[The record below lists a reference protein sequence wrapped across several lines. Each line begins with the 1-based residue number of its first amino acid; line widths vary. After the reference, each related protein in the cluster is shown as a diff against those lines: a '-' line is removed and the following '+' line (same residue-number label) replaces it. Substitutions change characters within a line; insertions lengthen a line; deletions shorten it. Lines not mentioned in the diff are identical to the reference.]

1 MAVEIKGSLISEL
14 GKVENPTGDEMI
26 PVETAAGNGYVTANQ
41 IVGKAHAD
49 DMFTINVGTVSD
61 GQSAT
66 IDLSFDGLVSA
77 VKGKKKILVSD
88 GYGSV
93 FNANMAY
100 LSEGE
105 DAVYLNFANLNNRE
119 TQYYVLY
126 FSKKNDTQC
135 YLFTLIDPAV
145 YVLAELT
152 LKIGGDNSRAR
163 LTFNSDIGYDSIVLA
178 IQTGRLLL
186 ASGGEMNAKNLNF
199 LTYIGDGDFVT
210 NAFDASIA
218 GEFYRFSWSESD
230 ENYITNNEQ
239 GFTVLNVSVMLLP
252 YITEKYVEQNY
263 AKKTDLSGKVSGTG
277 VTEIQV
283 VTELPETQQD
293 GVLYIV
299 KEQEGTA

>member
-41 IVGKAHAD
+41 IVSKAHAD

-105 DAVYLNFANLNNRE
+105 DAVYLNFANFNNRE

-135 YLFTLIDPAV
+135 YLFTRIDPAV

-152 LKIGGDNSRAR
+152 LNIGGDNSRAR

-186 ASGGEMNAKNLNF
+186 AVGGEIYAKNFNF
-199 LTYIGDGDFVT
+199 LTYLGDGDFVT
-210 NAFDASIA
+210 YAFYASIA
-218 GEFYRFSWSESD
+218 GEFYRFSWNEGD
-230 ENYITNNEQ
+230 EDYVTTDER
-239 GFTVLNVSVMLLP
+239 GFTVLNVSIEPLP
-252 YITEKYVEQNY
+252 YITEQYVEQNY

-299 KEQEGTA
+299 KEQEETA

>member
-14 GKVENPTGDEMI
+14 GKIENPTGDEMI
-26 PVETAAGNGYVTANQ
+26 PVETATGNGYVTANQ
-41 IVGKAHAD
+41 IVDKAHAD
-49 DMFTINVGTVSD
+49 DVFTINVGTVSD

-105 DAVYLNFANLNNRE
+105 DAVYLNFANFNNRE
-119 TQYYVLY
+119 PEYYILY

-135 YLFTLIDPAV
+135 YLFTRIDPTV

-152 LKIGGDNSRAR
+152 LDIGETNNPGE
-163 LTFNSDIGYDSIVLA
+163 LTFNSDIEYVSIVEAL
-178 IQTGRLLL
+178 QTGRVLVSFGGITSMKILSYANHEFLIWLL
-186 ASGGEMNAKNLNF
+186 
-199 LTYIGDGDFVT
+199 DGM
-210 NAFDASIA
+210 
-218 GEFYRFSWSESD
+218 YKFSWSEGD

-239 GFTVLNVSVMLLP
+239 GFTVLKGHMETVDVYLKENKANL
-252 YITEKYVEQNY
+252 TY

>member
-14 GKVENPTGDEMI
+14 GKIENPTGDEMI
-26 PVETAAGNGYVTANQ
+26 PVETATGNGYVTANQ
-41 IVGKAHAD
+41 IVDKAHAD
-49 DMFTINVGTVSD
+49 DVFTINVGTVSD

-77 VKGKKKILVSD
+77 VKGKKKILISD

-105 DAVYLNFANLNNRE
+105 DAVYLNFANFNNRE

-135 YLFTLIDPAV
+135 YLFTRIDPAV
-145 YVLAELT
+145 YVLAEVT
-152 LKIGGDNSRAR
+152 LDNKTAQ
-163 LTFNSDIGYDSIVLA
+163 LTFNPDIEYSSICLA

-186 ASGGEMNAKNLNF
+186 AVGGEFYAKNLNF
-199 LTYIGDGDFVT
+199 LTYIGDGDFAT
-210 NAFDASIA
+210 FAFDASIA
-218 GEFYRFSWSESD
+218 GEFYRFSWNEGD

-239 GFTVLNVSVMLLP
+239 GFTVLNVSVALLP
-252 YITEKYVEQNY
+252 YATEKYVEQNY
-263 AKKTDLSGKVSGTG
+263 AKKSDLSSKVSGTG
-277 VTEIQV
+277 VTEMQV

>member
-1 MAVEIKGSLISEL
+1 MAEIEIKGSLISEL
-14 GKVENPTGDEMI
+14 GKIENPTGDEMI
-26 PVETAAGNGYVTANQ
+26 PVETSAGNGYVTAKQ
-41 IVGKAHAD
+41 IVDKAHAD
-49 DMFTINVGTVSD
+49 DVFTINVGDVFD

-100 LSEGE
+100 LSDGE
-105 DAVYLNFANLNNRE
+105 DAVYLNFANFNNRE

-135 YLFTLIDPAV
+135 YLFERVDPYF
-145 YVLAELT
+145 YVVANAEVS
-152 LKIGGDNSRAR
+152 GGKAK
-163 LTFNSDIGYDSIVLA
+163 LTFNSDIEYSSILLA
-178 IQTGRLLL
+178 IQTGRLLIAL
-186 ASGGEMNAKNLNF
+186 GEANFKNLNF
-199 LTYIGDGDFVT
+199 LTYLDDAGFAVF
-210 NAFDASIA
+210 AFDASIV
-218 GEFYRFSWSESD
+218 GEFYRFSWNEGD

-239 GFTVLNVSVMLLP
+239 GFTVLNVSVAPLP
-252 YITEKYVEQNY
+252 YATEKYVEQNY
-263 AKKTDLSGKVSGTG
+263 AKKSDLSSKVSGTG
-277 VTEIQV
+277 VTEMQV

>member
-14 GKVENPTGDEMI
+14 GKIENPTGDEMI
-26 PVETAAGNGYVTANQ
+26 PVETATGNGYVTANQ
-41 IVGKAHAD
+41 IVDKAHAD
-49 DMFTINVGTVSD
+49 DVFTINVGTVSD

-77 VKGKKKILVSD
+77 VKGKKKIFVSD
-88 GYGSV
+88 IYGSV

-105 DAVYLNFANLNNRE
+105 DAVYLNFANFNNRE
-119 TQYYVLY
+119 PEYYILY

-135 YLFTLIDPAV
+135 YLFTRIDPAV

-152 LKIGGDNSRAR
+152 LDNKTAQ
-163 LTFNSDIGYDSIVLA
+163 LTFNSDIEYSSICLA

-186 ASGGEMNAKNLNF
+186 AVGGEFYAKNLNF
-199 LTYIGDGDFVT
+199 LTYIGDGDFAT

-218 GEFYRFSWSESD
+218 SEFYRFSWNEGD

-239 GFTVLNVSVMLLP
+239 GFTVLNVSVAPLP
-252 YITEKYVEQNY
+252 YATEKYVEQNY
-263 AKKTDLSGKVSGTG
+263 AKKSDLSSKVSGTG

-299 KEQEGTA
+299 KEQEETA

>member
-14 GKVENPTGDEMI
+14 GKIENPTGDEMI

-49 DMFTINVGTVSD
+49 DVFTINVGTVSD

-105 DAVYLNFANLNNRE
+105 DAVYLNFANFNNRE

-135 YLFTLIDPAV
+135 YLFTRIDPAV

-152 LKIGGDNSRAR
+152 FSGDTGQ
-163 LTFNSDIGYDSIVLA
+163 LTFNSDIEYGSICLA

-186 ASGGEMNAKNLNF
+186 AVGGEFCAKNFDF
-199 LTYIGDGDFVT
+199 LTYLGDGEFAT
-210 NAFDASIA
+210 YAFDASIS
-218 GEFYRFSWSESD
+218 GEFYRFSWSEGD

-239 GFTVLNVSVMLLP
+239 GFTVLNVSVSPLP
-252 YITEKYVEQNY
+252 YATEKYVEQNY
-263 AKKTDLSGKVSGTG
+263 AKKADLSGKVSGTG

>member
-14 GKVENPTGDEMI
+14 GKIENPTGDEMI
-26 PVETAAGNGYVTANQ
+26 PVETSAGNGYVTAKQ
-41 IVGKAHAD
+41 IVDKAHAD
-49 DMFTINVGTVSD
+49 DVFTINVGTVSD

-66 IDLSFDGLVSA
+66 IDLSFDGLVGA

-105 DAVYLNFANLNNRE
+105 DVVYLNFANFNNRE
-119 TQYYVLY
+119 PEYYILY

-135 YLFTLIDPAV
+135 YLFERVDPYF
-145 YVLAELT
+145 YVVANLELS
-152 LKIGGDNSRAR
+152 GDKAKF
-163 LTFNSDIGYDSIVLA
+163 TFNSDIEYSSILLA

-186 ASGGEMNAKNLNF
+186 ASGGEISVNAKNLNF
-199 LTYIGDGDFVT
+199 LTYIGDGDFAT
-210 NAFDASIA
+210 FAFDASIA
-218 GEFYRFSWSESD
+218 GEFYRFSWNDGD

-239 GFTVLNVSVMLLP
+239 GFTVLNVSVALLP
-252 YITEKYVEQNY
+252 YATEKYVEQNY
-263 AKKTDLSGKVSGTG
+263 AKKSDLSSKVSGTG